1 MSITL
6 GGQAFGLPGLNFPWK
21 ERRLVANDLLVL
33 LLPAQPTTSTSAP
46 EPAELPKAKHSAVD
60 TPTAS
65 GQLTSMTM
73 SDPSVEHSEITPI
86 LIPPPTSATTPTVVP
101 APPAEPV
108 MTSQKRFDPQ
118 PTVVA
123 MTSVAQNAPA
133 QVNKTSLPINADSSP
148 PKPVKQ
154 DTQEQA
160 PEQIALEREKQNT
173 EQLKQAELIATA
185 QRENKQQEQVKQD
198 ATRAEKIAKNEA
210 AQLELER
217 QRAER
222 QELARQES
230 FHQEN
235 LRQEILQ
242 KEQARQTEQIQQEAA
257 RQELARADASRV
269 EANRKETARQEQI
282 RQAQLD
288 ASRQE
293 QLRQD
298 AARAEQTAK
307 NEAAR
312 KEAERLETQRQELA
326 QQEKLRRDTA
336 QKELARQTEQAEQET
351 SRQELAKAEATRLEA
366 SRREAARQEQIRQT
380 QLDTARQEQLQQDA
394 ARAEQA
400 ARSEAARKE
409 TERVAAERQEL
420 ARQESLRQE
429 SLRQE
434 NLRKETLQKEQA
446 RQEQD
451 KLAQV
456 QRERTEYETTREERL
471 RAIGRQLNEEAA
483 QRDAALKN
491 PSRTL
496 LPSVSSL
503 RRGWLLGRADANADL
518 VLYAEAMS
526 RKIERNMAFDMV
538 REVVKQPHVQPL
550 VTVAIRA
557 DGSVEKVTFVVSS
570 GVASIDDAIR
580 KVVASQ
586 APYPA
591 FTPALARQYDVIE
604 IRRTWIFDVTIR
616 LQ

>member
-21 ERRLVANDLLVL
+21 ERRLGANDLLIL

-46 EPAELPKAKHSAVD
+46 EPAERPKEMLSAVN
-60 TPTAS
+60 TPAVS
-65 GQLTSMTM
+65 GKPTLMTT
-73 SDPSVEHSEITPI
+73 SDPAVEHGEITTAV
-86 LIPPPTSATTPTVVP
+86 IPPPIPATTPVIAT
-101 APPAEPV
+101 APPVETV
-108 MTSQKRFDPQ
+108 ITSQKRLDPQ
-118 PTVVA
+118 PTAVE
-123 MTSVAQNAPA
+123 MTSVVQNTPA
-133 QVNKTSLPINADSSP
+133 QVHKISLPNNADSTP

-154 DTQEQA
+154 NIQEQV

-173 EQLKQAELIATA
+173 EELKQAELIATA

-198 ATRAEKIAKNEA
+198 AARAEQTAKNTA
-210 AQLELER
+210 AQVELER
-217 QRAER
+217 QKVER
-222 QELARQES
+222 QELARQE
-230 FHQEN
+230 E
-235 LRQEILQ
+235 LRREALQ
-242 KEQARQTEQIQQEAA
+242 KEQARQNEMTQ
-257 RQELARADASRV
+257 QELARADASRA
-269 EANRKETARQEQI
+269 EASRKETARQEQI
-282 RQAQLD
+282 RQAQLN
-288 ASRQE
+288 AARQE

-307 NEAAR
+307 NEAVR
-312 KEAERLETQRQELA
+312 KEAERLEAQRQELA
-326 QQEKLRRDTA
+326 QQEKLRRDAA
-336 QKELARQTEQAEQET
+336 QKELARQTEQAKQET
-351 SRQELAKAEATRLEA
+351 ARQELAKAEAARLEA
-366 SRREAARQEQIRQT
+366 GRKEAARQEQIRQT
-380 QLDTARQEQLQQDA
+380 QLDTARQEQLRQDA
-394 ARAEQA
+394 VRAEQA
-400 ARSEAARKE
+400 AKSEAARKE

-420 ARQESLRQE
+420 ARQEGLHQE
-429 SLRQE
+429 SLRRE
-434 NLRKETLQKEQA
+434 ALQREQA
-446 RQEQD
+446 KQERD
-451 KLAQV
+451 KLEQV
-456 QRERTEYETTREERL
+456 QRERAEYETAREERL
-471 RAIGRQLNEEAA
+471 RAIGKQLNEEAA

-526 RKIERNMAFDMV
+526 RKIERNMAFDMI
-538 REVVKQPHVQPL
+538 REVVKQSHVQPL

-570 GVASIDDAIR
+570 GVAAIDDAIR